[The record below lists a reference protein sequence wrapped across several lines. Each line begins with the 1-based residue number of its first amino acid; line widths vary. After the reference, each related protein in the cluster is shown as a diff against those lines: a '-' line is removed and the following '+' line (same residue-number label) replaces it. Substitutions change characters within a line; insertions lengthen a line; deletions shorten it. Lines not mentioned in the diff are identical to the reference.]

1 TAARTPI
8 EIRSGNR
15 SNAAFASR
23 VTPATPTTIPH
34 DDHLTKWHWV
44 QGCCP
49 TAEFAG
55 DSVTLRDDF
64 KGEVKLTWDEWSS
77 FLAKAK
83 AGELD

>member
-1 TAARTPI
+1 MEEARD
-8 EIRSGNR
+8 
-15 SNAAFASR
+15 R
-23 VTPATPTTIPH
+23 VVP
-34 DDHLTKWHWV
+34 LCGV

-55 DSVTLRDDF
+55 DSVILRDDF
-64 KGEVKLTWDEWSS
+64 EGKVTLTREEWSG